1 MCDTS
6 MTKRPTKWDESK
18 HLRSYSYFYQLQVR
32 TWLIQKTN
40 LASTPSWTL
49 SSFLGPSKR
58 KANDIQTGD
67 FLHVKRK
74 CIQLRITG
82 TESAKNRLQ
91 TLVHTYYCLPFRKIS
106 LSATFTSCNEIC
118 EQEVLLEVGSL
129 HAFKSSLNL

>member
-1 MCDTS
+1 
-6 MTKRPTKWDESK
+6 MT
-18 HLRSYSYFYQLQVR
+18 
-32 TWLIQKTN
+32 
-40 LASTPSWTL
+40 STPSVKT

-82 TESAKNRLQ
+82 TESAKKTNANAS
-91 TLVHTYYCLPFRKIS
+91 TYCLPFREIS
-106 LSATFTSCNEIC
+106 LSATFTSCNVIY

>member
-1 MCDTS
+1 M
-6 MTKRPTKWDESK
+6 
-18 HLRSYSYFYQLQVR
+18 
-32 TWLIQKTN
+32 
-40 LASTPSWTL
+40 ASTPSVKT

-82 TESAKNRLQ
+82 TESAKKQLQ
-91 TLVHTYYCLPFRKIS
+91 TLVPFWEIS
-106 LSATFTSCNEIC
+106 LSATFTSCNEIY

-129 HAFKSSLNL
+129 PRFFLGTFREDMGGT